1 VALIGNNLT
10 GCGRHGYGSLA
21 TWKHPARAF
30 AALLALAIAGT
41 GAGPA
46 AGAGAAAGT
55 GAAAGAGTAAGA
67 ALQIEAA
74 WPAQYDTS
82 TGAEAFST
90 VPAICANKGD
100 PTLAAGGPLLE
111 IGTNLN
117 YGQWPASGQSDQ
129 SFPEGLANF
138 FGKRIDPLVQLGR
151 RRGPTPL

>member
-1 VALIGNNLT
+1 MALIGNCLT
-10 GCGRHGYGSLA
+10 GSGHRSDGSLA
-21 TWKHPARAF
+21 ARKHPARAF
-30 AALLALAIAGT
+30 VALLALAIG
-41 GAGPA
+41 A
-46 AGAGAAAGT
+46 AGAGP
-55 GAAAGAGTAAGA
+55 AAGA

-100 PTLAAGGPLLE
+100 PTLAASGPLLE

-117 YGQWPASGQSDQ
+117 YGRWPASGQSDQ

-138 FGKRIDPLVQLGR
+138 FGKWIDPLVQLGR